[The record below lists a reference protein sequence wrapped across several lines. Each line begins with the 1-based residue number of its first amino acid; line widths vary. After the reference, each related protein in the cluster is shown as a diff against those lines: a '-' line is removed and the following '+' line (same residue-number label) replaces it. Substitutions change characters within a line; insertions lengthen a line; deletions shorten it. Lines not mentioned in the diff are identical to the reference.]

1 MNPLGLRRS
10 WRHLNRY
17 QEILKVLVKYGFYD
31 VVEKIRVGLL
41 FDISKKILPHLEKK
55 ELATLGTAVRLRMVL
70 EERGPTFIKLGQM
83 LSIRPELIRN
93 FRIKLP
99 PDLVMMGKALA
110 ISEGVGRKL
119 YPEFNM
125 FELIVPY
132 SEKLLLHRLD
142 PFYQFK
148 HFTQF
153 IETGI
158 DLLANL
164 PDDFRL
170 TLTKLKK
177 DQITIKFQHQ
187 GLEHLTRELDCAS
200 NRLAFSLIIA
210 ALIIGYS
217 MLIQFKKGPFLW
229 GYPAPGIIGFVLAS
243 ILGVWLLISIM
254 RSGKL

>member
-1 MNPLGLRRS
+1 MKIGMIEDQIDRRK
-10 WRHLNRY
+10 LNR
-17 QEILKVLVKYGFYD
+17 E
-31 VVEKIRVGLL
+31 LL
-41 FDISKKILPHLEKK
+41 EFLDRYYRIPLNQLNTPQLLNEF
-55 ELATLGTAVRLRMVL
+55 L
-70 EERGPTFIKLGQM
+70 
-83 LSIRPELIRN
+83 ELIRN
-93 FRIKLP
+93 FHIKLP

-110 ISEGVGRKL
+110 ISEGVGRKI

-148 HFTQF
+148 NFSRF
-153 IETGI
+153 METGI
-158 DLLANL
+158 DFLGNL

-170 TLTKLKK
+170 ILTKLKK

-187 GLEHLTRELDCAS
+187 GLEHLTRELDRAS

-210 ALIIGYS
+210 ALLIGSS
-217 MLIQFKKGPFLW
+217 MLIQFNKGPFLF
-229 GYPAPGIIGFVLAS
+229 GYPALGIIGFLLAS
-243 ILGVWLLISIM
+243 FMGIWLLISIM